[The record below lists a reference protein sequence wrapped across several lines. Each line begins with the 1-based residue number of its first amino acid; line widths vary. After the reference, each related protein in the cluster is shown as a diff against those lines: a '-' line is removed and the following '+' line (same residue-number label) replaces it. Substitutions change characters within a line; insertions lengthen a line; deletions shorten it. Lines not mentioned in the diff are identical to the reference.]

1 MATNAAGELVG
12 MLFGARNIAHT
23 IHLKTTSFAEH
34 KTLEEF
40 YTGIIPLVDDFAQ
53 SYQGRYGVRL
63 NIPVVPNKYKGT
75 ISEVL
80 RAQMEWIE
88 ANRQAICPRTETALH
103 NIIDEVVG
111 LYQNILYQLTLK

>member
-1 MATNAAGELVG
+1 MSANAAGEMVG
-12 MLFGARNIAHT
+12 MLFSARNIAHT

-40 YTGIIPLVDDFAQ
+40 YNGIIPLADDFAQ
-53 SYQGRYGVRL
+53 SYQGRYNVRL

-80 RAQMEWIE
+80 RAQLEWIE
-88 ANRQAICPRTETALH
+88 GNRSSMCPRTETALQ
-103 NIIDEVVG
+103 NIIDEIVG

>member
-1 MATNAAGELVG
+1 MSSNAAGEMVG

-23 IHLKTTSFAEH
+23 VHLKTASFAEH

-40 YTGIIPLVDDFAQ
+40 YNSIIPLADDFAQ
-53 SYQGRYGVRL
+53 SYQGRYNVRL

-88 ANRQAICPRTETALH
+88 GNRQAICPRTETALH

>member
-1 MATNAAGELVG
+1 MAVNAAGELVG

-40 YTGIIPLVDDFAQ
+40 YSGIVPLADAFAQ
-53 SYQGRYGVRL
+53 QYQGRYNIRL
-63 NIPVVPNKYKGT
+63 EIPVVPNKYKGT

-88 ANRQAICPRTETALH
+88 GNRSSIAPRTETSLH
-103 NIIDEVVG
+103 NVVDEIVG

>member
-12 MLFGARNIAHT
+12 MLFGARNLAHT

-40 YTGIIPLVDDFAQ
+40 YTSIIPLTDDFAQ

-80 RAQMEWIE
+80 RAQMDWIE

>member
-1 MATNAAGELVG
+1 MAINAAGELVG
-12 MLFGARNIAHT
+12 MLFSARNIAHT

-40 YTGIIPLVDDFAQ
+40 YDGIIPLADNFAQ
-53 SYQGRYGVRL
+53 QYMGRYNIRL
-63 NIPVVPNKYKGT
+63 EIPVVPNKYKGT

-88 ANRQAICPRTETALH
+88 GNRAAIVPRTETALQ
-103 NIIDEVVG
+103 NTLDEIVG
-111 LYQNILYQLTLK
+111 FYQNILYQLTLK

>member
-1 MATNAAGELVG
+1 MAVTTAGEFIG

-40 YTGIIPLVDDFAQ
+40 YSGIIPLADDFAQ
-53 SYQGRYGVRL
+53 QYMGRYNVRID
-63 NIPVVPNKYKGT
+63 IPVVANKYKGS
-75 ISEVL
+75 IADVL

-88 ANRQAICPRTETALH
+88 ANRSAIVPRTETALH
-103 NIIDEVVG
+103 NVIDEIVG